1 MEAGSPA
8 PFVEFVGRFL
18 GGGNFEQPFFLGLLC
33 FEGDDF
39 LAAPALRRLPELV
52 FVAQKILHGTEQ
64 KRAKSSPG
72 RIRLRDAIVLQQ
84 PLEEGLSEVTRVLGA
99 PTAPTDVGVEGGGN
113 RKCKDVRARPWR
125 WKSHPI
131 RPKESRSNGLLR
143 KPRAMCPWPQ
153 GVPCRDDSKARD
165 FGHP

>member
-99 PTAPTDVGVEGGGN
+99 PTAPTDVGVEGGAIGSAKTFERGHGGGRAIQSD
-113 RKCKDVRARPWR
+113 RKNHAPMGC
-125 WKSHPI
+125 
-131 RPKESRSNGLLR
+131 
-143 KPRAMCPWPQ
+143 
-153 GVPCRDDSKARD
+153 
-165 FGHP
+165 